1 METLLETLN
10 ITREEQI
17 NKHYAAATAELKEK
31 IADQPLKT
39 TFQIYS
45 GCISKEITAEIAHRF
60 NAGGVKTTANE
71 YGLLSSGYYLTVDIS
86 LPEALIHPEEVQ
98 KVETVEERVEVIV
111 EVVAE
116 QPKQE

>member
-1 METLLETLN
+1 MESLLETVN

-31 IADQPLKT
+31 IADHPLKT
-39 TFQIYS
+39 TFHIYS
-45 GCISKEITAEIAHRF
+45 GCISREITAEIAHRF

-71 YGLLSSGYYLTVDIS
+71 YGILTSNYYLTVDIS
-86 LPEALIHPEEVQ
+86 LPEALVHPEQVQ
-98 KVETVEERVEVIV
+98 KPEIVEEKVEVTI
-111 EVVAE
+111 EVTTE